1 MSGLSSTK
9 LLRLSLRR
17 AARST
22 RNVSTESSASSS
34 SSTTTST
41 SQSKVDVQPNA
52 KLPDEKMRVL
62 VNLYHQSASF
72 ITKENLSKR
81 IDEAFIHRQMKRA
94 TALGDET
101 PFRALEVALT
111 QRRAM
116 PRFGESNTATVKTNS
131 KAAQAGEAWS
141 ENRPLRELAVMT
153 TLYGVLSR
161 GRPGFDA
168 LKDEEA
174 RTKRRLAEDR
184 QASEGSS

>member
-1 MSGLSSTK
+1 MSSLSSTK

-17 AARST
+17 AARCT
-22 RNVSTESSASSS
+22 RNASTQASASSPL
-34 SSTTTST
+34 STTAST
-41 SQSKVDVQPNA
+41 SQSKLNVQPSA

-72 ITKENLSKR
+72 ITKENLSQR

-116 PRFGESNTATVKTNS
+116 PRFGESNAATAKTRS
-131 KAAQAGEAWS
+131 KAVEAGEAWS
-141 ENRPLRELAVMT
+141 EDRPSRELAVMT

-161 GRPGFDA
+161 GRPALDA
-168 LKDEEA
+168 LKDEEM

-184 QASEGSS
+184 QAGDGSS